1 MDKVVEVAGVL
12 SSTTCLATAKR
23 PKSAQIA
30 RLAVVAVVAAAHK
43 AQVDAA
49 VKATTRSAW

>member
-23 PKSAQIA
+23 LKSAQIA
-30 RLAVVAVVAAAHK
+30 RPAVVAVVAAAHK